1 MSDIV
6 VPMHNFRPRE
16 YQLGLWNAR
25 LRDGKKRMV
34 GVWHRRAG
42 KDLCCMNITVIE
54 MLERVGLYWHVLP
67 NYNQGRKVVW
77 NGMDGEGNSFRS
89 YIPQEMI
96 DKERDDEMMVRLKNG
111 SIWQVVGGDIPD
123 RLVGSNPV
131 GLVMSEYALHNP
143 ACWDLLRPILNENG
157 GWVIFNYTA
166 RGYNHGWD
174 ILQASRTSNDW
185 FSEVLTVDDT
195 KRPDGTPVVRPEDI
209 EDDRR
214 SGMPE
219 ELIRQEYWCDFNAP
233 LVGAYFGKELD
244 EADRQGRIGDVPHRR
259 DLPVYTGWDLG
270 MDDAT
275 AIWFF
280 QVVNDYVHFIN
291 YFACHGEGL
300 EYYIK
305 KIHSD
310 YPYVYKNHI
319 GPHDLKVRELGTGV
333 SRLET
338 AFKLGLKFQVTP
350 KLSIDDGI
358 NAARLLISRSK
369 FDAENC
375 KEGLQ
380 GLRQYRR
387 EFSNRTRTW
396 SAKPVHDWCSH
407 PADSFRYCAIG
418 MPSKV
423 YRGEQPTIW
432 NKEITFQDAMNSV
445 IKRAKKKKKVW
456 I

>member
-1 MSDIV
+1 MNSIT
-6 VPMHNFRPRE
+6 VPMHDFRPRN
-16 YQLGLWNAR
+16 YQLGLWNSR
-25 LRDGKKRMV
+25 LIDKKKRMV

-42 KDLCCMNITVIE
+42 KDLTCMNITVIE
-54 MLERVGLYWHVLP
+54 MFERVGLYWHVLP

-77 NGMDGEGNSFRS
+77 NGMDGDGNPFRS

-174 ILQASRTSNDW
+174 ILQAAKTSNDW

-195 KRPDGTPVVRPEDI
+195 KRPNGTPVVRPEDI

-233 LVGAYFGKELD
+233 LVGAYYGKELD
-244 EADRQGRIGDVPHRR
+244 EADRDGRIGDVRWR
-259 DLPVYTGWDLG
+259 KDLPVYTGWDIG
-270 MDDAT
+270 IDDAT

-280 QVVNDYVHFIN
+280 QIVDGMVHFID
-291 YFACHGEGL
+291 YYAAHGEGM

-305 KIHSD
+305 LLDSE
-310 YPYVYKNHI
+310 YPYIYKDHI
-319 GPHDLKVRELGTGV
+319 GPHDLRVREFGSGV
-333 SRLET
+333 SRIET
-338 AFKLGLKFQVTP
+338 AFKLGLKFVIAP
-350 KLSIDDGI
+350 KLGIDDGI
-358 NAARLLISRSK
+358 NASRMLIGRSK
-369 FDAENC
+369 FNAEKC
-375 KEGLQ
+375 KEGIN

-387 EFSNRTRTW
+387 EFSTRTRTW
-396 SAKPVHDWCSH
+396 SAKAVHDWSSH
-407 PADSFRYCAIG
+407 PADSFRYCAVG
-418 MPSKV
+418 MPSRV
-423 YRGEQPTIW
+423 YRDEKPIVW
-432 NKEITFQDAMNSV
+432 HKDITFADTVKS
-445 IKRAKKKKKVW
+445 IKKKARKGRKQW